1 MSAPESATVSG
12 ARQPGLIQGM
22 IVVIAGFLPII
33 AIVSMFPAVPAI
45 IAHFHDDP
53 AAMVKVPAM
62 VSAPGLTIALLA
74 LFAGWLVDRYGRRKL
89 LLVSTLT
96 YGFFGAA
103 PFFLDDLNAIYAS
116 RLLLG
121 VSEAAILTTLNTLIG
136 DYWDEAGRHRWLS
149 IQGIAGPFLGSAV
162 IFASGYLTA
171 MRWNAIFLIYTVG
184 FPIFIAMWLF
194 LFEPQSDANARRM
207 LGIGEDARTAFPW
220 RNVLGYAAITLFGA
234 SLYYVFIINGGIV
247 WQELGVKDSG
257 EIGRLSTLP
266 SLFVIVGAVIFWLT
280 GKLGSRFQLALF
292 LGLIATGLTLIG
304 IAHDWRWMVAAMA
317 VQQTGAGM
325 AVPTLIALAQ
335 SKLPFEHRGRG
346 MGVWTACFFFGQFSS
361 PLLVSL
367 IRQAT
372 GTMQGAFF
380 VAGLLGLVVAALAFF
395 LFAPRRTDAAALQA
409 GA

>member
-1 MSAPESATVSG
+1 MSAPQTAAAQSG
-12 ARQPGLIQGM
+12 RQPGPIQGL
-22 IVVIAGFLPII
+22 IVVVAGFLPII

-53 AAMVKVPAM
+53 AAMTKVPAM

-74 LFAGWLVDRYGRRKL
+74 MFAGLLVDKYGRRKL
-89 LLVSTLT
+89 LLASTLT

-103 PFFLDDLNAIYAS
+103 PFFLDNLDAIYAS

-171 MRWNAIFLIYTVG
+171 MRWNAIFLIYAVG
-184 FPIFIAMWLF
+184 FPIFLAMWAF
-194 LFEPQSDANARRM
+194 LFEPQSDANVRKM
-207 LGIGEDARTAFPW
+207 LGIGEEAKTPFPW
-220 RNVLGYAAITLFGA
+220 KNVLGYAAITLFGA

-257 EIGRLSTLP
+257 EIGRLTTLP
-266 SLFVIVGAVIFWLT
+266 SLFVIVGAVVFWAT
-280 GKLGSRFQLALF
+280 GKLGSRFQLTAF
-292 LGLIATGLTLIG
+292 LGLIGTGLTLIG
-304 IAHDWRWMVAAMA
+304 FAHDWRWMVAAMA
-317 VQQTGAGM
+317 IQQTGAGM

-372 GTMQGAFF
+372 GTMQGAFL
-380 VAGLLGLVVAALAFF
+380 VAGLLGLVVAAFAFF
-395 LFAPRRTDAAALQA
+395 LFAPRSSDTAALQA